1 MPSTSAGHP
10 FVERLARERLIAIL
24 PAPDAVRFGAVASA
38 LSSSAVAGAGA
49 AR

>member
-1 MPSTSAGHP
+1 MPSTTADP
-10 FVERLARERLIAIL
+10 FLERLTRERLIAIL